1 MEMKVLFVPIIISS
15 YINGSLE
22 NLNNFTDIP
31 SNSDLNDIKF
41 FNVGKYCCSFNVVAE
56 TVLNSPFAT
65 AFTMEVFYSSGINQY
80 IAQKAIE
87 FASGHCKWRMR
98 VTATGEIQDW
108 VQLY

>member
-1 MEMKVLFVPIIISS
+1 MIDASIVIESCL
-15 YINGSLE
+15 NGSLE

-41 FNVGKYCCSFNVVAE
+41 FNVGKYCCSFNGVAE

>member
-1 MEMKVLFVPIIISS
+1 MFDNVVL
-15 YINGSLE
+15 NGSLE

-41 FNVGKYCCSFNVVAE
+41 FNVGKYCCSFNAVAE